1 MLFLSVCLNQ
11 TAASSN
17 AGGGVFVNTV
27 VELKRTSA
35 SSDGPNAYLCV
46 CVCERACVCVCVSTE
61 TWLKAAVRRYFLY
74 MELPFSV
81 SFSGCFLSGAIA
93 PIDREAMALTA
104 SLSESRLSLR
114 LWACR

>member
-46 CVCERACVCVCVSTE
+46 CVCECARVCVCLCV
-61 TWLKAAVRRYFLY
+61 F
-74 MELPFSV
+74 P
-81 SFSGCFLSGAIA
+81 
-93 PIDREAMALTA
+93 
-104 SLSESRLSLR
+104 LR
-114 LWACR
+114 LG